1 MRKPKRGMQSSVASR
16 QRSAPRAVKVVGSLL
31 VLQTIEL
38 VVIGLFPTTVA
49 VDLPTDQEDAALS
62 TIWAPLG
69 LFAFVSAIGFFLSQP
84 VARMMAMASQAI
96 YLVVALL
103 LYFTARPR
111 YVYPIMIS
119 CVVIVRYLNYSEVVD
134 AFRPRR
140 SRFQRGERR

>member
-1 MRKPKRGMQSSVASR
+1 
-16 QRSAPRAVKVVGSLL
+16 
-31 VLQTIEL
+31 LQTIEL

-103 LYFTARPR
+103 FYFAARPK
-111 YVYPIMIS
+111 YVYPIMIF